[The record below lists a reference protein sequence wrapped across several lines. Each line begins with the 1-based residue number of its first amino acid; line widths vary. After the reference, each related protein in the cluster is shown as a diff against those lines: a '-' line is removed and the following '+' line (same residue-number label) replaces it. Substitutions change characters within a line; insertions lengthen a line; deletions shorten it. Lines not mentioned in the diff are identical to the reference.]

1 MSDLNES
8 CEEFV
13 RRIARYLIEWSVIR
27 SFIGELLD
35 I

>member
-1 MSDLNES
+1 MSDRVGS
-8 CEEFV
+8 SKEFV
-13 RRIARYLIEWSVIR
+13 RRIARYLIEWSAVR